1 MAGTLL
7 GSDRAQ
13 PLCVY
18 VDTCVCAAVC
28 LLVGTR
34 LDMCA
39 DACMW
44 YVNNAWTR
52 AFSLLVLSWGHAA
65 DLRFVSKR

>member
-1 MAGTLL
+1 MVGTLL

-13 PLCVY
+13 PLCVC
-18 VDTCVCAAVC
+18 VDTCVCAEVC
-28 LLVGTR
+28 LLV
-34 LDMCA
+34 CA

-65 DLRFVSKR
+65 DLHFVSEG